1 MSVGGAPE
9 ERLLDSCLDLS
20 EVSGNPFQ
28 TIWDIKDDRDVAGA
42 AGREPFIDGLKQK
55 ELDALEPIGC
65 MREQEYRISAVCD
78 QTM

>member
-1 MSVGGAPE
+1 M
-9 ERLLDSCLDLS
+9 
-20 EVSGNPFQ
+20 
-28 TIWDIKDDRDVAGA
+28 IMRDVAGA